1 MGNDIKYFKYI
12 YYEKIIPSLISTNAL
27 RIILGLVFGLVTG
40 IIISKPLDEV
50 LMIFQQVF
58 SFFVSFDHLVANSL
72 ELSYQIEYLLDK
84 ILK

>member
-40 IIISKPLDEV
+40 IIISKPFDEV
-50 LMIFQQVF
+50 LMIFST
-58 SFFVSFDHLVANSL
+58 SFFLFRFF
-72 ELSYQIEYLLDK
+72 
-84 ILK
+84 